1 MYLISDGRYK
11 DEEVNFLKVKKT
23 NEIWVSM
30 KNVYDSL
37 GVKNMSDLVS
47 KEIYGKYER
56 KNLADKGIRKY
67 IMAERD
73 VFEKYDNLS

>member
-1 MYLISDGRYK
+1 
-11 DEEVNFLKVKKT
+11 
-23 NEIWVSM
+23 M

-37 GVKNMSDLVS
+37 GVKNMSDLVL

>member
-11 DEEVNFLKVKKT
+11 NEEVNFSKVEKT

-37 GVKNMSDLVS
+37 GVKNMSDLAL

-56 KNLADKGIRKY
+56 KDLADKGIRKC
-67 IMAERD
+67 IMTKRD
-73 VFEKYDNLS
+73 AFEKYDNLN

>member
-11 DEEVNFLKVKKT
+11 NGEVNFLRVKKT
-23 NEIWVSM
+23 DEIWVSM

-37 GVKNMSDLVS
+37 GVKNMSDLAL

-56 KNLADKGIRKY
+56 KDLADKGIRKC
-67 IMAERD
+67 IMTKRD
-73 VFEKYDNLS
+73 AFEKYDNLN